1 MSTSDFGTS
10 TVSATNVAARRTCVS
25 LSVVVPIYNEVENIP
40 DLHEQLLSS
49 LRALGR
55 SYEII
60 YVDDG
65 SRDGSFEALAKA
77 TYGDPNARVIQF
89 RRNFGQTAAIS
100 AGISQSRGE
109 VVMMMDGDLQNDPAD
124 IPLFIEQLDAGHD
137 VVSGWRKD
145 RHDAFLS
152 RKLPSRMANW
162 LIARV
167 TGVPLHDFG
176 CTLKAYRR
184 EVISEVQLYGEMHR
198 FIPAFASHV
207 GASVTEIPVN
217 HRPRTRG
224 KSKYGITRTGRVL
237 LDLMVVKFLGSYAT
251 KPIYV
256 FGGLGIVSI
265 FLSLLSFLILLWG
278 KLFQGWYFI
287 QSPLLL
293 LTAMFLIIGVQLVL
307 MGLLAEL
314 LMRTYHETQ
323 HKPIYHI
330 RRTLNFSDEVPDS

>member
-1 MSTSDFGTS
+1 MDTSELDYMTIS
-10 TVSATNVAARRTCVS
+10 PDRATESPAHVY

-40 DLHEQLLSS
+40 ELHEQLLSS
-49 LRALGR
+49 LHATGR
-55 SYEII
+55 SFEVI

-65 SRDGSFEALAKA
+65 SRDGSFDALARA
-77 TYGDPNARVIQF
+77 VYAEPAARVIQF
-89 RRNFGQTAAIS
+89 RRNFGQTAAIA
-100 AGISQSRGE
+100 AGIAQSRGE

-124 IPLFIEQLDAGHD
+124 IPLFLEQLEQGHD
-137 VVSGWRKD
+137 VVSGWRKN
-145 RHDAFLS
+145 RHDAYLS
-152 RKLPSRMANW
+152 RKLPSRLANG
-162 LIARV
+162 LISRV
-167 TGVPLHDFG
+167 TGVPLHDYG

-207 GASVTEIPVN
+207 GASVAEIPVN

-224 KSKYGITRTGRVL
+224 KSKYGIGRTGRVL

-256 FGGLGIVSI
+256 FGGLGILSI
-265 FLSLLSFLILLWG
+265 ALSTISFLILLWG

-293 LTAMFLIIGVQLVL
+293 LTALLLIIGVQLVL

-314 LMRTYHETQ
+314 MMRTYHETQ
-323 HKPIYHI
+323 RKPIYHI
-330 RRTLNFSDEVPDS
+330 RRTLNFPDASER

>member
-1 MSTSDFGTS
+1 MNTLGTDS
-10 TVSATNVAARRTCVS
+10 IGTQMPPEARSKDAVY

-40 DLHEQLLSS
+40 ELHRQLLTN
-49 LRALGR
+49 LQTLGR
-55 SYEII
+55 DFEVI
-60 YVDDG
+60 YIDDG
-65 SRDGSFEALAKA
+65 SRDGSFKALAEA
-77 TYGDPNARVIQF
+77 TCREPNARVIQF

-100 AGISQSRGE
+100 AGIAQSRGT

-124 IPLFIEQLDAGHD
+124 IPRFIEQLESGHD

-152 RKLPSRMANW
+152 RRVPSSIANW
-162 LIARV
+162 LISRV
-167 TGVPLHDFG
+167 TGVPLHDYG

-184 EVISEVQLYGEMHR
+184 EVISEIQLYGEMHR

-217 HRPRTRG
+217 HRPRIHGT
-224 KSKYGITRTGRVL
+224 SKYGISRTGRVL

-256 FGGLGIVSI
+256 FGGLGI
-265 FLSLLSFLILLWG
+265 LSMLASLVTLAILTWG

-293 LTAMFLIIGVQLVL
+293 LTGVLLVIGVQLLL

-314 LMRTYHETQ
+314 LMRTYHETRR
-323 HKPIYHI
+323 KPIYHI
-330 RRTLNFSDEVPDS
+330 RQTLNFADGEGES

>member
-1 MSTSDFGTS
+1 MNTSDLDYAS
-10 TVSATNVAARRTCVS
+10 LQAESMATTDVDVY

-40 DLHEQLLSS
+40 DLHRQLRGS
-49 LRALGR
+49 LDGIGR

-65 SRDGSFEALAKA
+65 SRDGSFDALAKA
-77 TYGDPNARVIQF
+77 TYGDRNARVIQF

-100 AGISQSRGE
+100 AGIAQSRGE
-109 VVMMMDGDLQNDPAD
+109 VVMMMDGDLQNDPND
-124 IPLFIEQLDAGHD
+124 IPLFLEQLDAGHD
-137 VVSGWRKD
+137 VVSGWRRE

-152 RKLPSRMANW
+152 RKLPSRLANW
-162 LIARV
+162 LISRV
-167 TGVPLHDFG
+167 TGVYLHDYG

-207 GASVTEIPVN
+207 GASVAEIPVN
-217 HRPRTRG
+217 HRPRIHGT
-224 KSKYGITRTGRVL
+224 SKYGMSRTGRVL

-256 FGGLGIVSI
+256 FGGMGILSIIGSI
-265 FLSLLSFLILLWG
+265 FTLLILLWG
-278 KLFQGWYFI
+278 KLFNGWYFI

-293 LTAMFLIIGVQLVL
+293 LTALLLIIGVQLLL

-314 LMRTYHETQ
+314 LMRTYHETR

-330 RRTLNFSDEVPDS
+330 RRTLNVADHKGDR